1 MSGMK
6 IWRTLEV
13 LEKEGNNNVKN
24 ERETFRLRERERE
37 RERES
42 KWSVTNYLF
51 MVWWIFTLP
60 PSLLEIDTKSTQNYN
75 ITFFIQIDRK

>member
-13 LEKEGNNNVKN
+13 LEKEGNKNVNN
-24 ERETFRLRERERE
+24 ERETLDLERERE

-42 KWSVTNYLF
+42 SGQLQINSLWFGGFSLCLPLF
-51 MVWWIFTLP
+51 
-60 PSLLEIDTKSTQNYN
+60 
-75 ITFFIQIDRK
+75 

>member
-37 RERES
+37 RES

-60 PSLLEIDTKSTQNYN
+60 SSLLEIDTKSTQNYN

>member
-37 RERES
+37 RVNGQLQITS
-42 KWSVTNYLF
+42 LWFGGFSLCLPLF
-51 MVWWIFTLP
+51 
-60 PSLLEIDTKSTQNYN
+60 
-75 ITFFIQIDRK
+75 

>member
-24 ERETFRLRERERE
+24 DMETLDSERERE
-37 RERES
+37 RVNGQLQITS
-42 KWSVTNYLF
+42 LWFGGFSLCLPLF
-51 MVWWIFTLP
+51 
-60 PSLLEIDTKSTQNYN
+60 
-75 ITFFIQIDRK
+75 

>member
-24 ERETFRLRERERE
+24 ERETFRLRERE

-60 PSLLEIDTKSTQNYN
+60 PSLLEIDTKSTQNYK
-75 ITFFIQIDRK
+75 ITFSIKIDRK

>member
-37 RERES
+37 RERVNGQLQITS
-42 KWSVTNYLF
+42 LWFGGFSLCLPLF
-51 MVWWIFTLP
+51 
-60 PSLLEIDTKSTQNYN
+60 
-75 ITFFIQIDRK
+75 

>member
-24 ERETFRLRERERE
+24 ERETFRLRERE

-75 ITFFIQIDRK
+75 ITFFIRIDRK

>member
-13 LEKEGNNNVKN
+13 LQKEGNNNVNNK
-24 ERETFRLRERERE
+24 RETLDLERE

-42 KWSVTNYLF
+42 NGQLQITSLWFGGFSLCLPLF
-51 MVWWIFTLP
+51 
-60 PSLLEIDTKSTQNYN
+60 
-75 ITFFIQIDRK
+75 